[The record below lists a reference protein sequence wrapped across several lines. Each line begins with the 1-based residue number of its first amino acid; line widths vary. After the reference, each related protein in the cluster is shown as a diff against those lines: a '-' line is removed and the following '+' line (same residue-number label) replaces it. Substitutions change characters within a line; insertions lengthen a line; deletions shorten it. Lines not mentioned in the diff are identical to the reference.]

1 MAGRWHEVQ
10 FGAQLADLKE
20 VEYRNTLAIAS
31 LLELLIAKGVVTA
44 AEVRAKSL
52 QLDRQAEAEVA
63 HRFRPVAD

>member
-1 MAGRWHEVQ
+1 MAARWDEVQ

-44 AEVRAKSL
+44 AEVRGKSL